1 MSHGSAVDVPGFK
14 VSTIF
19 PVTLTLTSSKKKRFF
34 FLCAKTVG
42 IRKQ

>member
-1 MSHGSAVDVPGFK
+1 MSHGSAIDVPGFK

-34 FLCAKTVG
+34 FLCAKMVG